1 MRSAY
6 LPAAHFFKVLSF
18 QSETFHRKKKIS
30 EVNYRTFGLHHSHA
44 WGKLPLAGCEIASC
58 GYIANIFTNP
68 FMKIHSSGYI
78 CNYRPADIFT
88 VHIDLQLFPLDLLPC
103 KYFHKLLKKIRS
115 SGYICKYP
123 SATLLVYRVSIFPCL
138 AFLYILALLACV
150 VFAFISTARCSSSR
164 NSLRGIHSITHPSPS
179 QHFAYSGATSS
190 FDGIFCL

>member
-1 MRSAY
+1 MLKILTKPCAQTSASKWSNLHQTVVNTQRVEIWWSHFVRSAY

-18 QSETFHRKKKIS
+18 KSETFSRKKKIS

-78 CNYRPADIFT
+78 CKYSPANIFIR
-88 VHIDLQLFPLDLLPC
+88 HIALQICPLDIMPC
-103 KYFHKLLKKIRS
+103 KYFHKLFKKIRS

-123 SATLLVYRVSIFPCL
+123 C
-138 AFLYILALLACV
+138 
-150 VFAFISTARCSSSR
+150 
-164 NSLRGIHSITHPSPS
+164 
-179 QHFAYSGATSS
+179 
-190 FDGIFCL
+190 